1 MRALRIA
8 PLSAALFVSFLASVP
23 FAASTAHAA
32 DARRDAP
39 SASAACD
46 SARQFAW
53 FQRQLRMTEGD
64 TEPLQ
69 PAEPAECRT
78 MAHDASAQDRAG
90 DGKEARKVSPSP
102 RV

>member
-1 MRALRIA
+1 MHAIRIA
-8 PLSAALFVSFLASVP
+8 PLSAALLASFLASVP
-23 FAASTAHAA
+23 FFASTARAADTPHAA
-32 DARRDAP
+32 
-39 SASAACD
+39 ASAAATCE

-78 MAHDASAQDRAG
+78 LAHEADAQPGATDAKEVR
-90 DGKEARKVSPSP
+90 KEAPAP

>member
-1 MRALRIA
+1 MHALRIA
-8 PLSAALFVSFLASVP
+8 PLSAALLASFLACVP
-23 FAASTAHAA
+23 FVAATARAADTPHAA
-32 DARRDAP
+32 A
-39 SASAACD
+39 SASATCE

-78 MAHDASAQDRAG
+78 MAHEADAQGALPEAKDVRKDSAT
-90 DGKEARKVSPSP
+90 P

>member
-1 MRALRIA
+1 MHAIRIA
-8 PLSAALFVSFLASVP
+8 PLSAALLASFLASVP
-23 FAASTAHAA
+23 FAASTARAADMPHAA
-32 DARRDAP
+32 QG
-39 SASAACD
+39 ASVTCE

-53 FQRQLRMTEGD
+53 FQRQLRMGEGD

-78 MAHDASAQDRAG
+78 MAHEADAQGAMPEAKDVRKDSAT
-90 DGKEARKVSPSP
+90 P

>member
-1 MRALRIA
+1 MHAIRIA
-8 PLSAALFVSFLASVP
+8 PLSAALLTTFLASVS

-32 DARRDAP
+32 DMP
-39 SASAACD
+39 HAAQSSSVTCE

-53 FQRQLRMTEGD
+53 FQRQLRMGEGD

-69 PAEPAECRT
+69 PAEPAECRA
-78 MAHDASAQDRAG
+78 MAHEAEAQGAMPEGKDVRKDSAT
-90 DGKEARKVSPSP
+90 P